1 MHKCILIAMVGA
13 MMFVWRR
20 TLEGSIGAAKAN
32 LHNLGTVS
40 KELIARESTDYRTD
54 AKEAMAKATD
64 YLGCRLQPL
73 LIEREHSTW
82 RDNRRNLK
90 QFRAAPRSSRTTQ
103 EAELKSQEH
112 VGWQAPAAHMLL
124 TSQLLTSHAFYFC
137 FA

>member
-1 MHKCILIAMVGA
+1 MHCKHITAFRNIGA
-13 MMFVWRR
+13 RA
-20 TLEGSIGAAKAN
+20 LEGSVGITKAN
-32 LHNLGTVS
+32 LDNLGTVS

-73 LIEREHSTW
+73 LIKREHSTW

-90 QFRAAPRSSRTTQ
+90 QFRAALRSSRTTQ